1 MTTVILLNKI
11 AVIQLDVTTVI
22 LFNKISVILNEV
34 KDLFN
39 EKIKVMI
46 YLFALQK
53 SSIHCHAERS
63 EASLQ

>member
-1 MTTVILLNKI
+1 MTTIILLNKI
-11 AVIQLDVTTVI
+11 TVIQLNMIT
-22 LFNKISVILNEV
+22 VILNEV